1 MTRLNSSLMIVALT
15 VLAVRLAAAAEPVPP
30 ALAPGSPALYLA
42 HDQLADAL
50 KTATAKPADPAF
62 SRIAVTDE
70 YSINEVHR
78 AKDGAAAIHPTWTEL
93 HVILDGSANFVT
105 GGKIIPPVGGGLATI
120 EGGVSRRVA
129 KGDAILIPPNTPHA
143 YNHIDGLTYLE
154 VRFISPAAVAAA
166 K

>member
-1 MTRLNSSLMIVALT
+1 MRRLNSSMTAAAIIA
-15 VLAVRLAAAAEPVPP
+15 LAVRLAAAAEPVPP
-30 ALAPGSPALYLA
+30 ALPPGSPALYVA
-42 HDQLADAL
+42 HDQLAAVL
-50 KTATAKPADPAF
+50 KAAIAKPADPAF
-62 SRIAVTDE
+62 SAIKVTDE

-93 HVILDGSANFVT
+93 HVILEGSANFVT
-105 GGKIIPPVGGGLATI
+105 GGKIIPPAGGGLATI
-120 EGGVSRRVA
+120 EGGISRRVV